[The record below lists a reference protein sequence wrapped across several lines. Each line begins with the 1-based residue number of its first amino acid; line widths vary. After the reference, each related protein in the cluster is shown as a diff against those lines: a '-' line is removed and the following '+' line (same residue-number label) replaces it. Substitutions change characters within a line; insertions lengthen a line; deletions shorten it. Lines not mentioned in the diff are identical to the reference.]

1 MILLISIP
9 TCMYIYIKMK
19 TDTPT
24 IDFFLQLY
32 PVVPKIMKSFKLTM
46 KISWVMVFPII
57 TTKPSLC
64 QHFHCCYSTA
74 ASTQELNSKGNLT
87 ELLKSKFYPAII
99 HTELLHHFLCRHV
112 LYILLLKDTNPIS
125 VKGSNSIYLYVP
137 YKSRKNISSL
147 PKHVY

>member
-1 MILLISIP
+1 
-9 TCMYIYIKMK
+9 
-19 TDTPT
+19 
-24 IDFFLQLY
+24 
-32 PVVPKIMKSFKLTM
+32 
-46 KISWVMVFPII
+46 MVFPII

-87 ELLKSKFYPAII
+87 ELLKNKFYPAII

-147 PKHVY
+147 PKHVYQTTVAISAQGNPLIFTTLNALFFHNTQNMQR